1 MNIRST
7 LSIAVLV
14 AASVTAMPALAAVTA
29 TATTPLNVRSGP
41 GPQYPVVGVIR
52 DNGQAVVTGCI
63 QGSRWCQ
70 VSFNGSTGWAYSK
83 YLAMNQGGQTVV
95 IAQEPSVV
103 PVVPYEA
110 PATAVETVGS
120 APAPIAGTLVETDAA
135 PIAVAPPPETV
146 STYVEAHP
154 VQPVYLNG
162 EVVVGAGLPQTVA
175 LAPVP
180 NYQYDYAY
188 VNRVP
193 VLVEPQSRR
202 IVYVYQ

>member
-1 MNIRST
+1 MHIRST

-83 YLAMNQGGQTVV
+83 YLDMNQGGQTVV
-95 IAQEPSVV
+95 IAQEPSAL

-120 APAPIAGTLVETDAA
+120 APAPIAGTLVETDTA
-135 PIAVAPPPETV
+135 PIAVAPPPEAV

-154 VQPVYLNG
+154 VEPVYLNG

>member
-1 MNIRST
+1 MHLRST

-41 GPQYPVVGVIR
+41 GPQYPVIGAIP
-52 DNGQAVVTGCI
+52 DNGQTVVTGCI

-70 VSFNGSTGWAYSK
+70 VSSNGSTGWAYSK

-103 PVVPYEA
+103 PIVTYRS
-110 PATAVETVGS
+110 PATTVETVGS
-120 APAPIAGTLVETDAA
+120 APAPIEGALVETDAA
-135 PIAVAPPPETV
+135 PITVAPPPEAV
-146 STYVEAHP
+146 GTYVETHP
-154 VQPVYLNG
+154 LQPIYLNG
-162 EVVVGAGLPQTVA
+162 EVAIGAGLPEAVA

-180 NYQYDYAY
+180 NYQYEYAY